1 MPCANVAPRPAAGE
15 RDCFLIHAL
24 CLSLKVPGEFP
35 RPRKTL
41 ALTLALPPNLC
52 KKVQEIFN
60 GWKRTS
66 GTMHTRKCMVPLG
79 NLHGWT
85 RASAWF
91 RSPKCMV
98 PLPALHGWTQ
108 KDRFWHQKVMLA
120 IHRKSIA
127 QPSRQEVLPPPL
139 KLRRTSR
146 VLILRQV
153 QHPRH
158 TDEDV
163 NTIGETAKPANFGK
177 RISPLVSEN
186 AI

>member
-1 MPCANVAPRPAAGE
+1 
-15 RDCFLIHAL
+15 
-24 CLSLKVPGEFP
+24 
-35 RPRKTL
+35 
-41 ALTLALPPNLC
+41 
-52 KKVQEIFN
+52 
-60 GWKRTS
+60 
-66 GTMHTRKCMVPLG
+66 MHTQTCMVPLG

-108 KDRFWHQKVMLA
+108 KARFWHQKVMLA

-158 TDEDV
+158 PRQVVIRRSAPFAKMATTRAAKI
-163 NTIGETAKPANFGK
+163 TIKFISPPTFPENLQGLSSIQGGLCPAKP
-177 RISPLVSEN
+177 
-186 AI
+186 